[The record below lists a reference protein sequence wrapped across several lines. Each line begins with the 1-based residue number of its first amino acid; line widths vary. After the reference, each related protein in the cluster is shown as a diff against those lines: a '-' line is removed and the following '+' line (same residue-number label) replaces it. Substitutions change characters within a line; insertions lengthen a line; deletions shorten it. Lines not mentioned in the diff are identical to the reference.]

1 MPTEVPNVIVPNTIV
16 PNTLKVAS
24 ARTRRAQR
32 AVMSPAEFR
41 TLVAGWCGGL
51 ALLLFVSAVARYL
64 S

>member
-1 MPTEVPNVIVPNTIV
+1 VPNIIVPNTIV
-16 PNTLKVAS
+16 PNTWKVAS

-51 ALLLFVSAVARYL
+51 VLLLFVSAVTRYL